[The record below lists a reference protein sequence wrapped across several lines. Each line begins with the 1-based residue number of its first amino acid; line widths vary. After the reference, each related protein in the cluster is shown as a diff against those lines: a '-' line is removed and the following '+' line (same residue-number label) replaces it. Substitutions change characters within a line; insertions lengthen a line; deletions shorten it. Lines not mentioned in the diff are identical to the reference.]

1 MRYALCPLGLPAF
14 YAWHSGLAPLVL
26 AAPKAA
32 CQPPFFLIIPCYYLL
47 DNVSTCLIFL
57 VTNQDSKTNGRRY
70 RRMTEK
76 KPIKIQT
83 DSKKAEINEDQTE
96 ATTSDDQNTNGDSDR
111 IKELEAKLESKE
123 KEAEETYDRLLRVS
137 AEFDN
142 YKKRSTRE
150 LEDYRK
156 FANQSLIKEMLSVV
170 DNLELAMDST
180 DGHKAIDKDLLQ
192 GLEMTHKEILKVFEK
207 FNVKP
212 IEAKG
217 QPFDPTFHEAVMQ
230 EETND
235 SPKNTVINEL
245 QRGYMI
251 HDRLLRPSM
260 VVVAKPKENKDSEDQ
275 HET

>member
-1 MRYALCPLGLPAF
+1 M
-14 YAWHSGLAPLVL
+14 S
-26 AAPKAA
+26 
-32 CQPPFFLIIPCYYLL
+32 
-47 DNVSTCLIFL
+47 
-57 VTNQDSKTNGRRY
+57 
-70 RRMTEK
+70 EK
-76 KPIKIQT
+76 KTIKIQT
-83 DSKKAEINEDQTE
+83 DSKKAESREAEPESTPPDEQIINDEVDPVK
-96 ATTSDDQNTNGDSDR
+96 D
-111 IKELEAKLESKE
+111 LEAKLEAKE
-123 KEAEETYDRLLRVS
+123 KEAGETYDRLLRVS

-142 YKKRSTRE
+142 YKKRSSRE
-150 LEDYRK
+150 MEEFRK

-170 DNLELAMDST
+170 DNLELAMNST
-180 DGHKAIDKDLLQ
+180 NDHKAIDKDLVQ

-212 IEAKG
+212 IDAKG

-260 VVVAKPKENKDSEDQ
+260 VVVARPKENKDG
-275 HET
+275 ETPRKKENDKS

>member
-1 MRYALCPLGLPAF
+1 M
-14 YAWHSGLAPLVL
+14 S
-26 AAPKAA
+26 
-32 CQPPFFLIIPCYYLL
+32 
-47 DNVSTCLIFL
+47 
-57 VTNQDSKTNGRRY
+57 
-70 RRMTEK
+70 EK
-76 KPIKIQT
+76 KTIKIQT
-83 DSKKAEINEDQTE
+83 DSKKAKSGEIEPE
-96 ATTSDDQNTNGDSDR
+96 ATPLEEQIINGDDDP
-111 IKELEAKLESKE
+111 IKELEAKLEAKE
-123 KEAEETYDRLLRVS
+123 KEAVETYDRLLRAS

-142 YKKRSTRE
+142 YKKRSSRE
-150 LEDYRK
+150 MEEFRK

-170 DNLELAMDST
+170 DNLELAMNST

-212 IEAKG
+212 IDAKG

-260 VVVAKPKENKDSEDQ
+260 VVVAKPK
-275 HET
+275 